1 MHESKHP
8 RHLKTL
14 IAFRVVFVTLL
25 LGSFFYF
32 QIGRGIF
39 PYPFSVIYLII
50 FMYAA
55 SITYLLLLGR
65 VPDSPL
71 GYAQMI
77 IDTLAAISLIFM
89 TGGIE
94 SWFSWLLLM
103 VVFLSA
109 IVVSRRAAYV
119 TATIASLLY
128 GLIINWQF
136 YGVIPLPYQSVLE
149 EKDFVYKAFSH
160 IGGLYLIAYLSGQ
173 LRARIEKS
181 REDLEDLSRFNSDV
195 IESSPS
201 GIMTTDLSG
210 KVLLFNKAAES
221 IMEIDRSKA
230 VKRNAIELF
239 PFLDS
244 SGSEVRVEGT
254 IEIANVTKTVG
265 LTTSKLMD
273 STGKQTGHICTFQ
286 DLTELKR
293 LSREVKRKESLAAI
307 GELSANIAHEI
318 RNPLASLKSSM
329 EMLREGILD
338 EDQKTRLMDIAL
350 TEMDRL
356 NHTIT
361 DFLKFSKPSP
371 LNIAEFDLP
380 AALGEVLELLRN
392 LDRSASLEFIHDLK
406 DSIYMA
412 ADRDKLKDVF
422 WNLGT
427 NAIEAMPEGGMLKV
441 SVSETYNNV
450 IIIFTDTGPGI
461 PDKEMEKIIF
471 PFYTTKANGTGL
483 GLSTA
488 YRIIEDHGGHLDISN
503 SEKGGAVI
511 SLSIPKGKQ

>member
-1 MHESKHP
+1 MLDKKHP
-8 RHLKTL
+8 RGLKTL

-32 QIGRGIF
+32 QIGRSFF

-50 FMYAA
+50 FMYSA
-55 SITYLLLLGR
+55 SIAYLLLLGR
-65 VPDSPL
+65 VPQIHL

-77 IDTLAAISLIFM
+77 VDTLAAIALIFM

-103 VVFLSA
+103 IVFLSA
-109 IVVSRRAAYV
+109 ILVSKRAAFV
-119 TATIASLLY
+119 TATIGSLLY

-136 YGVIPLPYQSVLE
+136 YGVIPLPYQSILE

-160 IGGLYLIAYLSGQ
+160 IGGLYIIAYLSGQ
-173 LRARIEKS
+173 LSARIEKT
-181 REDLEDLSRFNSDV
+181 RGDLEDLSRFNHDV

-201 GIMTTDLSG
+201 GIATTDLSG
-210 KVLLFNKAAES
+210 RVLLLNRAAKN
-221 IMEIDRSKA
+221 IMGLDRTA
-230 VKRNAIELF
+230 AGHITLQGLF
-239 PFLDS
+239 PFLES
-244 SGSEVRVEGT
+244 TRAGERLEGT
-254 IEIANVTKTVG
+254 VIISGREKTLG
-265 LTTSKLMD
+265 LSISELLD
-273 STGKQTGHICTFQ
+273 SAGMQTGYICTFQ

-293 LSREVKRKESLAAI
+293 LAREIKRKESLAAI

-329 EMLREGILD
+329 EMLREGSLN
-338 EDQKTRLMDIAL
+338 EEQKSRLMDIAL
-350 TEMDRL
+350 SEMDRL

-371 LNIAEFDLP
+371 INLAEFDL
-380 AALGEVLELLRN
+380 ADALVKVLDLLKNR
-392 LDRSASLEFIHDLK
+392 DRSLPIEFVRDFTGPFHVN
-406 DSIYMA
+406 
-412 ADRDKLKDVF
+412 ADQDKLRDVF

-427 NAIEAMPEGGMLKV
+427 NALEAMPEGGTLKV
-441 SVSETYNNV
+441 TAYQSKENV
-450 IIIFTDTGPGI
+450 IIVFADTGLGVT
-461 PDKEMEKIIF
+461 DAARDNVFF

-488 YRIIEDHGGHLDISN
+488 YRVLEDHGGSISIDN
-503 SEKGGAVI
+503 RPGGGAAVTI
-511 SLSIPKGKQ
+511 ILPTR

>member
-1 MHESKHP
+1 MLEERHP

-32 QIGRGIF
+32 HIGQGFF

-50 FMYAA
+50 FMYSA
-55 SITYLLLLGR
+55 SIVYLLLLGR
-65 VPDSPL
+65 IPHRTL

-77 IDTLAAISLIFM
+77 IDTLAAMALIIM

-109 IVVSRRAAYV
+109 IVVSKRSGYV
-119 TATIASLLY
+119 IATIASMLY

-136 YGVIPLPYQSVLE
+136 YGVIPLPYQSMLE
-149 EKDFVYKAFSH
+149 EKDFVYKSFSH

-181 REDLEDLSRFNSDV
+181 REDLEDLSRFNRDV

-201 GIMTTDLSG
+201 GIVTTDLSG
-210 KVLLFNKAAES
+210 RILLFNRAAEA
-221 IMEIDRSKA
+221 IMEMDRAAAGRMMISDMFPFIDTSGAEGRTES
-230 VKRNAIELF
+230 AIEI
-239 PFLDS
+239 
-244 SGSEVRVEGT
+244 SGGM
-254 IEIANVTKTVG
+254 KDVG

-273 STGKQTGHICTFQ
+273 STGKQTGYMYTFQ
-286 DLTELKR
+286 ELTELKR
-293 LSREVKRKESLAAI
+293 LSREIKRKESLAAI

-329 EMLREGILD
+329 EMLREGSLD
-338 EDQKTRLMDIAL
+338 EGQKTRLMDIAL
-350 TEMDRL
+350 SEMDRL

-371 LNIAEFDLP
+371 LKPVLFDLP
-380 AALGEVLELLRN
+380 EVLAEVLELLRN
-392 LDRSASLEFIHDLK
+392 RDRSASLDFIHDFKEPLK
-406 DSIYMA
+406 VI

-427 NAIEAMPEGGMLKV
+427 NALEAMPEGGSLKV
-441 SVSETYNNV
+441 SAYQDGNNV
-450 IIIFTDTGPGI
+450 IIVFADTGPGV
-461 PDKEMEKIIF
+461 PEAEREKIFF
-471 PFYTTKANGTGL
+471 PFYTTKSSGTGL

-488 YRIIEDHGGHLDISN
+488 
-503 SEKGGAVI
+503 
-511 SLSIPKGKQ
+511 

>member
-1 MHESKHP
+1 MLEA
-8 RHLKTL
+8 RHSSRLKTI

-32 QIGRGIF
+32 QIGHGIF

-50 FMYAA
+50 FMYSA
-55 SITYLLLLGR
+55 SIVYLLLLER
-65 VPDSPL
+65 IPDTTL

-77 IDTLAAISLIFM
+77 VDILASISLIFM

-103 VVFLSA
+103 VVFISA

-181 REDLEDLSRFNSDV
+181 REDLEDLSRFNRDV

-201 GIMTTDLSG
+201 GIITTDLSG
-210 KVLLFNKAAES
+210 RVLLFNRAAE
-221 IMEIDRSKA
+221 
-230 VKRNAIELF
+230 AIIGISRARAARMMVTELF
-239 PFLDS
+239 SFLDLS
-244 SGSEVRVEGT
+244 VPESRVEGT
-254 IEIANVTKTVG
+254 IDIDGIKKTVG
-265 LTTSKLMD
+265 LTTSSLLD
-273 STGKQTGHICTFQ
+273 SMGKQTGYIYTFQ

-293 LSREVKRKESLAAI
+293 LSREIKRKESLATI

-318 RNPLASLKSSM
+318 RNPLASLKSSI
-329 EMLREGILD
+329 EMLREGSLD
-338 EDQKTRLMDIAL
+338 EKQKSRLMDIAL

-371 LNIAEFDLP
+371 LSLTEFDLSV
-380 AALGEVLELLRN
+380 ALDEVLELLKNR
-392 LDRSASLEFIHDLK
+392 DRSAFLEFVNNYASPIKVL
-406 DSIYMA
+406 

-427 NAIEAMPEGGMLKV
+427 NAIEAMPEGGTLRV
-441 SVSETYNNV
+441 SVYEKDNNV
-450 IIIFTDTGPGI
+450 IIIFSDTGLGVSEA
-461 PDKEMEKIIF
+461 DKEKIFF

-483 GLSTA
+483 GLSTV
-488 YRIIEDHGGHLDISN
+488 YRIMEDHGGGVGIS
-503 SEKGGAVI
+503 SQVEGGASVT
-511 SLSIPKGKQ
+511 LTLPKGIH